1 MLSLIWTYRYE
12 PLLELPPEWL
22 FPVQQI
28 VAFPTGVPGNFQ
40 CNRAVFHENLN
51 FRRYSQNMYF

>member
-28 VAFPTGVPGNFQ
+28 VAFPTGVPGNF
-40 CNRAVFHENLN
+40 
-51 FRRYSQNMYF
+51 